1 MIRAIVTIAQKDLRL
16 VLRDRAGLF
25 WIAAFPVC
33 FALFLGAVLERWSA
47 RDDLVLTVGLSDLDQ
62 SPESRVYIERLVKSG
77 TLQLSQLPLGEART
91 QLRRGELDAVVV
103 LKPGMGAIPDWY
115 SGSAEVMRVEADP
128 SRKREASYVKGLLL
142 EAGLARAIEDELTT
156 DPRSAIRI
164 VQAASLDATPSA
176 AELVTPAAVLW
187 GLIGCSAAFAISVA
201 TERRAGTLRRLRSL
215 PLSDWQ
221 VLSGKALA
229 CFTACSCIA
238 VVILLGALLFFG
250 VRLQS
255 WPGLLVSL
263 ASLTFCFTG
272 IMAAISTLGAS
283 EQSVAGA
290 GWGTLLV
297 LGMIGGIMVPRMIM
311 PAWLATIG
319 VLSPVRWGL
328 LALEHTLWRG
338 GSVQDWLLPCASL
351 LALGTFC
358 LCGGAWVLRRSAA

>member
-1 MIRAIVTIAQKDLRL
+1 VRVIWTIAVKDLRL

-47 RDDLVLTVGLSDLDQ
+47 RDDLALIVGLSDLDR
-62 SPESRVYIERLVKSG
+62 SAESRVYIERLVRSG
-77 TLQLSQLPLGEART
+77 TLQVRPLPLDDARASL
-91 QLRRGELDAVVV
+91 QRGELDAVVV
-103 LKPGMGAIPDWY
+103 LQPGMGAIPDWY
-115 SGSAEVMRVEADP
+115 SGSAEVMLLEADP
-128 SRKREASYVKGLLL
+128 SRRREASYVKGLLL
-142 EAGLARAIEDELTT
+142 EAGLARAIEDNLTS

-164 VQAASLDATPSA
+164 VKAASLDGEPTA

-187 GLIGCSAAFAISVA
+187 GLIGCAAAFAISLA
-201 TERRAGTLRRLRSL
+201 TEKRAGTLRRLRSL
-215 PLSDWQ
+215 PLADWQ
-221 VLSGKALA
+221 VLTGKALA
-229 CFTACSCIA
+229 CWAACMTIA
-238 VVILLGALLFFG
+238 VVILAGALLFFG

-255 WPGLLVSL
+255 LPGLVTAL

-272 IMAAISTLGAS
+272 IMAAISTLGAT

-297 LGMIGGIMVPRMIM
+297 LGMVGGIMVPRMIM
-311 PAWLATIG
+311 PAWLASIG
-319 VLSPVRWGL
+319 AFSPVRWGL

-338 GSVQDWLLPCASL
+338 GNVQDWLVPSASL
-351 LALGTFC
+351 TLLGVLG

>member
-1 MIRAIVTIAQKDLRL
+1 MKTLLTIAQKDLRL

-25 WIAAFPVC
+25 WIAAFPLC

-47 RDDLVLTVGLSDLDQ
+47 RDDLALIVGLSDLDR
-62 SPESRVYIERLVKSG
+62 SPESRVYIERLLRSG
-77 TLQLSQLPLGEART
+77 TMQIRELALNDART
-91 QLRRGELDAVVV
+91 RLRSGELDAVVV
-103 LKPGMGAIPDWY
+103 LQPGMGAIPDWY

-128 SRKREASYVKGLLL
+128 SRRREASYVKGLLL

-156 DPRSAIRI
+156 DPRSAIRV
-164 VQAASLDATPSA
+164 VQAASLDDTPTA

-187 GLIGCSAAFAISVA
+187 GLIGCAAAFAISLA
-201 TERRAGTLRRLRSL
+201 SEKRAGTLRRLRSL
-215 PLSDWQ
+215 PIADWQ

-229 CFTACSCIA
+229 CWTACITIA
-238 VVILLGALLFFG
+238 CVILLGALLFFG
-250 VRLQS
+250 VRMHSL
-255 WPGLLVSL
+255 PGLLVAL

-272 IMAAISTLGAS
+272 IMAAISTMGQS

-311 PAWLATIG
+311 PSWLSSIG
-319 VLSPVRWGL
+319 MLSPVRWGL

-338 GSVQDWLLPCASL
+338 GSVLDWLVPCGL
-351 LALGTFC
+351 LVALGLCC

>member
-1 MIRAIVTIAQKDLRL
+1 VSAIFVIAIKDLRL

-47 RDDLVLTVGLSDLDQ
+47 RDDLALTVALSDLDH
-62 SPESRVYIERLVKSG
+62 SLESKLYIERLQKG
-77 TLQLSQLPLGEART
+77 GALQLQELSLGAART
-91 QLRRGELDAVVV
+91 SLQRGDIDAIVV
-103 LKPGMGAIPDWY
+103 LQKGFGAVPDWY
-115 SGSAEVMRVEADP
+115 AGSAEVMHVEADP
-128 SRKREASYVKGLLL
+128 SRRREASYVKGLLI
-142 EAGLARAIEDELTT
+142 EAGLARAIEDELTS
-156 DPRSAIRI
+156 DPRSAVRI
-164 VQAASLDATPSA
+164 VQAASLEETPTA

-187 GLIGCSAAFAISVA
+187 GLIGCAAAFAISVA
-201 TERRAGTLRRLRSL
+201 TERRAGTLRRLRSM

-229 CFTACSCIA
+229 CFTACLTIA
-238 VVILLGALLFFG
+238 LVIVLGALLFFG

-255 WPGLLVSL
+255 AFGLGVSI

-272 IMAAISTLGAS
+272 IMAAISTMGQS

-297 LGMIGGIMVPRMIM
+297 LGMVGGIMVPRMIM
-311 PAWLATIG
+311 PSWLASVG
-319 VLSPVRWGL
+319 MLSPVRWGL

-338 GSVQDWLLPCASL
+338 GSIQDWLWPCSL
-351 LALGTFC
+351 LAGLG
-358 LCGGAWVLRRSAA
+358 LLSLSAGAMVLRRSAA